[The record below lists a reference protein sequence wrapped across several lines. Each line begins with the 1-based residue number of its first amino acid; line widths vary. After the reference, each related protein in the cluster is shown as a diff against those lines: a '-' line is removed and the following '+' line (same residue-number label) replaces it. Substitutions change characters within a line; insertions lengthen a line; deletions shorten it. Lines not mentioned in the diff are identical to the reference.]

1 VAGGH
6 ARGPNHGT
14 GARRYS
20 PTPFAIASRPPS
32 PPAPGLVTRAPGLV
46 MPPNGSAGGEAENR
60 FSYPYVIHFA
70 HPPWR
75 ADRNDPRTLSGPAIP
90 F

>member
-1 VAGGH
+1 
-6 ARGPNHGT
+6 
-14 GARRYS
+14 
-20 PTPFAIASRPPS
+20 
-32 PPAPGLVTRAPGLV
+32 
-46 MPPNGSAGGEAENR
+46 MPPNGTAGGEAENR